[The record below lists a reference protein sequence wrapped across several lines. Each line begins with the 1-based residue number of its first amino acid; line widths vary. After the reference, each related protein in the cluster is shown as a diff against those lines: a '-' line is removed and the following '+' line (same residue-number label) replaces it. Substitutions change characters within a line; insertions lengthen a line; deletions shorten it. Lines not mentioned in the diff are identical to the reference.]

1 MLGRTEKNHEMLR
14 RMVGVPADIRR
25 GHHPNQIHKRQ
36 NLRHFYR
43 SSLSAAITRWTLT
56 ARRVQLTEWGAISTR
71 GFELRSEYGACQH
84 LRLFSDG
91 RALQ

>member
-1 MLGRTEKNHEMLR
+1 MLR
-14 RMVGVPADIRR
+14 RMVGVPADIQR

-56 ARRVQLTEWGAISTR
+56 ARRVQLTAWAAIATQW
-71 GFELRSEYGACQH
+71 FELRSEYGACQH
-84 LRLFSDG
+84 FLLFSDG
-91 RALQ
+91 RALQWPDYSSEKAH

>member
-1 MLGRTEKNHEMLR
+1 MLGRTEKNNEMLQ

-36 NLRHFYR
+36 NFRHFYR
-43 SSLSAAITRWTLT
+43 SSLSAAITRRTLT
-56 ARRVQLTEWGAISTR
+56 ARRVQLTAGGTISTR
-71 GFELRSEYGACQH
+71 GFELRSEYRACQH
-84 LRLFSDG
+84 FLLFSDG